1 MTDFNKQKAKCVSEN
16 NCKKIVATVSTYHPE
31 RTTLRRFQ
39 HFGYKSPQSW
49 GRDLP
54 KTCVEN
60 TKV

>member
-1 MTDFNKQKAKCVSEN
+1 MTDFENRKPNALKKN
-16 NCKKIVATVSTYHPE
+16 NCNKIAATVSTYHLGH
-31 RTTLRRFQ
+31 TILRRFQ